1 MFLAQRKLYQLL
13 NVMESVDLLRIV
25 RFENDTNVKTAGQT
39 RRITVAVGGSSKDRK
54 NADFVVRDDIDY
66 PASGA
71 LMFNQDEA
79 QLSIRLLYFF
89 LYRRTI
95 IFYKLQAAGSEHKLR
110 KLFPRLDL
118 LDREIHVFEVM
129 GALN

>member
-25 RFENDTNVKTAGQT
+25 RFENATKAKTAGQT

-54 NADFVVRDDIDY
+54 NADFVVLDDSDY

-71 LMFNQDEA
+71 LMFNQDEEV
-79 QLSIRLLYFF
+79 LL
-89 LYRRTI
+89 
-95 IFYKLQAAGSEHKLR
+95 KL
-110 KLFPRLDL
+110 
-118 LDREIHVFEVM
+118 
-129 GALN
+129 